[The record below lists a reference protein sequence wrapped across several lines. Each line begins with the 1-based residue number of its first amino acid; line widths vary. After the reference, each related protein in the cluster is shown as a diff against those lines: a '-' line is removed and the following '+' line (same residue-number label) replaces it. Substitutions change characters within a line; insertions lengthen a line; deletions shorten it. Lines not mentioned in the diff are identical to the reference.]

1 MLPSNRE
8 LLRHI
13 LDETSFILFSI
24 QNKKKEEVINDPTLS
39 RALIRSLEII
49 GEATTK

>member
-1 MLPSNRE
+1 MLPSNQE

-13 LDETSFILFSI
+13 LDETSFILLSI
-24 QNKKKEEVINDPTLS
+24 QNKQKEDVINDPTLS
-39 RALIRSLEII
+39 RALIRSLEVI